1 MFGFFKKKKQKPFVT
16 AILAAG
22 GTGSRMGQ
30 NKLLIEIGDMPVIAH
45 SLKALESCDLID
57 EIIISAHRDHIVEYG
72 NIAKEYGISKLSVII
87 SGGNTRTESVYNG
100 ISQAS
105 EKSKFILVHDAARPF
120 VSKKEIEDV
129 IAKAFTY
136 GAATVAVPVK
146 DTIKAVDG
154 DKISKTIKRDK
165 LVQVQT
171 PQVFDK
177 DILKGAL
184 SNVITKNIPV
194 TDDCQAAEIM
204 GFYPHIVIGS
214 YDNIKITTP
223 EDLFFGQAILN
234 KREVTLK

>member
-1 MFGFFKKKKQKPFVT
+1 MFKKKEEKPFVS
-16 AILAAG
+16 AVIPAAG
-22 GTGSRMGQ
+22 SSRRMGEDI
-30 NKLLIEIGDMPVIAH
+30 NKLLLLIDGIPVLARTLL
-45 SLKALESCDLID
+45 SFQNNENID
-57 EIIISAHRDHIVEYG
+57 EIIVVCRESDILSYAELC
-72 NIAKEYGISKLSVII
+72 KSFSISKVSQIVR
-87 SGGNTRTESVYNG
+87 GGNTRTESVYNG

-105 EKSKFILVHDAARPF
+105 DKSKFILVHDAARPF

-129 IAKAFTY
+129 IAKAFTC

-154 DKISKTIKRDK
+154 DKISKTIERDK